1 MDPAY
6 RPRALA
12 FLGGVSSEEAARGAQ
27 LAGAAVRMLAGPGQG
42 EEDSHHLVVTH
53 AFTIGWLVRH
63 AYAAPSWRWLGI
75 DHAHAA
81 LTVLR
86 HSPDRPPA
94 VMVFNDMSHLPAEL
108 RWTGFPD
115 DLKV

>member
-1 MDPAY
+1 
-6 RPRALA
+6 
-12 FLGGVSSEEAARGAQ
+12 
-27 LAGAAVRMLAGPGQG
+27 MLAGPGQG